1 MHSKT
6 NTTFMLKPVFYKP
19 LFTMALTAV
28 FLICAPSAKAGEV
41 LNWACAPKAGSLVSE
56 GETLAYT
63 LTIGQGGEQ
72 DTWVALRVK
81 LGKGMRLIQES
92 VVFSQNDAD
101 AKQGAV
107 KDSAPVPENADVEY
121 ELVLGN
127 DGFVVLCE
135 RLSEGDAVSFFAQVD
150 APDAEV
156 FAKAQTDKYDAVISH
171 TLKMPEAVQAQ
182 SAVSENVLST
192 AEVQPVRS
200 QALWICVLL
209 CLVLAGLI
217 GAHLYKQWMPW
228 FKKTF
233 IKSK

>member
-1 MHSKT
+1 
-6 NTTFMLKPVFYKP
+6 MLKPVFYKP
-19 LFTMALTAV
+19 LFIMALLAV
-28 FLICAPSAKAGEV
+28 FLRCAPFARAHEV
-41 LNWACAPKAGSLVSE
+41 LTWACAPEAGSLVSE

-63 LTIGQGGEQ
+63 LTIGRGGEQ

-107 KDSAPVPENADVEY
+107 QDSPPMTENADVEY

-135 RLSEGDAVSFFAQVD
+135 KLGEGDAVSFFAEVD
-150 APDAEV
+150 SPDAEV
-156 FAKAQTDKYDAVISH
+156 FAKAQTDKYNAVISH
-171 TLKMPEAVQAQ
+171 TLKTPPEEVQAQ
-182 SAVSENVLST
+182 SAVSENVLPT
-192 AEVQPVRS
+192 AEVQPARS

-209 CLVLAGLI
+209 CLALAGLI
-217 GAHLYKQWMPW
+217 GVRLYKQWMPW